1 MWLEEFWPMNASCDF
16 GDASYPAVPFTLLR
30 SAGDLTNSS
39 LNFRLRMLGTAG
51 NHPMTRF
58 EYAAIF
64 YGFVVGL
71 ALAEHLVQCAQA
83 ARSRADACAGTGWR
97 RRPRFTPPSSP
108 SAVSG
113 PGGSTR
119 DENHGQRTFL
129 TFLLTAAALSLLFLA
144 CAATLPDDVPEQGLD
159 LRKYYFE
166 NQRRFWSLYA
176 ATFALNS
183 LTWAVA
189 LVQSGFG
196 SRSSCAPTCRFLI
209 GNLVGVAIGLASMY
223 VRKPWWHAFAI
234 VASLAFVLLVFAPMQ
249 LT

>member
-1 MWLEEFWPMNASCDF
+1 
-16 GDASYPAVPFTLLR
+16 
-30 SAGDLTNSS
+30 
-39 LNFRLRMLGTAG
+39 
-51 NHPMTRF
+51 MTRF

-71 ALAEHLVQCAQA
+71 ALQNILSSVHKLLEAGRRVRWHWMAPATALYA
-83 ARSRADACAGTGWR
+83 AILTL
-97 RRPRFTPPSSP
+97 
-108 SAVSG
+108 
-113 PGGSTR
+113 GSFWTWWLKR

-144 CAATLPDDVPEQGLD
+144 CAATLPDEVPEQGFD

-183 LTWAVA
+183 LTWAIA
-189 LVQSGFG
+189 LVQSGF
-196 SRSSCAPTCRFLI
+196 APQFLRADLPLLV
-209 GNLVGVAIGLASMY
+209 GNLVGVGLGLVSMY